1 MVFNFLMMKF
11 SLNVK
16 IFQSVSEKEFCPKPF
31 FRSSETPKS
40 CKVEKLPP
48 GAESRTFPITGDKI
62 MMAVIEQAQMLLF
75 SLKFLRGP
83 GPGLVLIKISHEN

>member
-31 FRSSETPKS
+31 FQTPKS

-62 MMAVIEQAQMLLF
+62 MMAVIEQSQMLLSF
-75 SLKFLRGP
+75 KLRAKRAPKFLRGCRARAY
-83 GPGLVLIKISHEN
+83 